1 MTSDDNQHSPENE
14 SVGKQLK
21 KARERQGLSVSQIAE
36 AQHLRNGVIQ
46 AIESGDYKQID
57 SELFLKGYVRTYAKQ
72 VGLNADSIIAD
83 LNIELEP
90 ARLQK
95 ARDLEANPLVNI
107 ERRRRRKRRI
117 AKLLLLILVVAIIAA
132 VVVRVVLPKLNSED
146 VAEELSAMSG
156 PAPEVKAPEPILE
169 PEQNAS
175 VSEATVDSS
184 VDPAPEL
191 DPVVDVTA
199 DEQPVSDSEP
209 AQPEVEVGEQV
220 PVVAEAIE
228 PVLAQPPVSEP
239 AGPASGVL
247 EIEFTGDCWIQVRDA
262 SGNRLASS
270 LQRAGD
276 KLQVSGE
283 APLKVVIGAVD
294 TVATIS
300 FQGEPV
306 DIGVFPVVNNRSEF
320 TLTI

>member
-1 MTSDDNQHSPENE
+1 MTSDDNQHSAGNE
-14 SVGKQLK
+14 SVGQQLK
-21 KARERQGLSVSQIAE
+21 KAREKQGLSVSQIAE

-117 AKLLLLILVVAIIAA
+117 AKLLLLILVAAIIAA

-146 VAEELSAMSG
+146 VAEEQSAITD
-156 PAPEVKAPEPILE
+156 PAPEIKAPEPLLE
-169 PEQNAS
+169 PEQSAS
-175 VSEATVDSS
+175 VSEATGYDS
-184 VDPAPEL
+184 VDDAPEL
-191 DPVVDVTA
+191 SSVVDVTA
-199 DEQPVSDSEP
+199 DEQPMSDIEP
-209 AQPEVEVGEQV
+209 AQPEADEQV
-220 PVVAEAIE
+220 PVVAENIE

-239 AGPASGVL
+239 AGPVSGVL
-247 EIEFTGDCWIQVRDA
+247 EIEFTGDCWVQVRDA

-306 DIGVFPVVNNRSEF
+306 DIGGFPVVNNRSEF

>member
-1 MTSDDNQHSPENE
+1 MTSDDNQHSAGNE
-14 SVGKQLK
+14 SVGQQLK
-21 KARERQGLSVSQIAE
+21 KAREKQGLSVSQIAE

-57 SELFLKGYVRTYAKQ
+57 SELFLKGYIRTYAKQ

-117 AKLLLLILVVAIIAA
+117 AKLLLLILVAAIIAA
-132 VVVRVVLPKLNSED
+132 VVVRVVLPKLNSVD
-146 VAEELSAMSG
+146 VAEEQSAITD
-156 PAPEVKAPEPILE
+156 PAPEIKAPEPLLE
-169 PEQNAS
+169 PEQSAG
-175 VSEATVDSS
+175 VSEATGYDS
-184 VDPAPEL
+184 VDDAPEL
-191 DPVVDVTA
+191 SSVVDVTA
-199 DEQPVSDSEP
+199 DEQPMSDIEP
-209 AQPEVEVGEQV
+209 AQPEADEQV
-220 PVVAEAIE
+220 PVVAENIE

-239 AGPASGVL
+239 AGPVSGVL
-247 EIEFTGDCWIQVRDA
+247 EIEFTGDCWVQVRDA

-306 DIGVFPVVNNRSEF
+306 DIGGFPVVNNRSEF

>member
-1 MTSDDNQHSPENE
+1 MTSDDNQHSAGNE
-14 SVGKQLK
+14 SVGQQLK
-21 KARERQGLSVSQIAE
+21 KAREKQGLSVSQIAE

-57 SELFLKGYVRTYAKQ
+57 SELFLKGYIRTYAKQ

-117 AKLLLLILVVAIIAA
+117 AKLLLLILVAAIIAA

-146 VAEELSAMSG
+146 VAEEQSAITD
-156 PAPEVKAPEPILE
+156 PAPEVKAPEPLLE
-169 PEQNAS
+169 PEQSAS
-175 VSEATVDSS
+175 VSEATGYDS
-184 VDPAPEL
+184 VDDAPEL
-191 DPVVDVTA
+191 SSVVDVTA
-199 DEQPVSDSEP
+199 DEQPMSDFEP
-209 AQPEVEVGEQV
+209 AQPEADEQV
-220 PVVAEAIE
+220 PVVAENIE

-239 AGPASGVL
+239 AGPVSGVL
-247 EIEFTGDCWIQVRDA
+247 EIEFTGDCWVQVRDA

-306 DIGVFPVVNNRSEF
+306 DIGGFPVVNNRSEF

>member
-1 MTSDDNQHSPENE
+1 MTSDDNQHSAGNE
-14 SVGKQLK
+14 SVGQQLK
-21 KARERQGLSVSQIAE
+21 KAREKQGLSVSQIAE

-57 SELFLKGYVRTYAKQ
+57 SELFLKGYIRTYAKQ

-117 AKLLLLILVVAIIAA
+117 AKLLLLILVAAIIAA

-146 VAEELSAMSG
+146 VAEEQSAITD
-156 PAPEVKAPEPILE
+156 PAPEIKAPEPLLE
-169 PEQNAS
+169 PEQSAG
-175 VSEATVDSS
+175 VSEATGYDS
-184 VDPAPEL
+184 VDDAPEL
-191 DPVVDVTA
+191 SSVVDVTA
-199 DEQPVSDSEP
+199 DEQPMSDIEP
-209 AQPEVEVGEQV
+209 AQPEADEQV
-220 PVVAEAIE
+220 PVVAENIE

-239 AGPASGVL
+239 AGPVSGVL
-247 EIEFTGDCWIQVRDA
+247 EIEFTGDCWVQVRDA

-306 DIGVFPVVNNRSEF
+306 DIGGFPVVNNRSEF